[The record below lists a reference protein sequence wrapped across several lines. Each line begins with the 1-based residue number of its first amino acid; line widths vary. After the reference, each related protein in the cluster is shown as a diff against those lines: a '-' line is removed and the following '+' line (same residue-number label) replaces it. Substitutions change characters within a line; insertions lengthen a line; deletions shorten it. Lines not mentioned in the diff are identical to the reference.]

1 MTLMKFLKKLV
12 KKLRK
17 EDNQTMTESTAQ
29 LAHNWIKDA
38 DAILVT
44 ASNGLSIS
52 EGLNL
57 FTNDKK
63 N

>member
-1 MTLMKFLKKLV
+1 
-12 KKLRK
+12 
-17 EDNQTMTESTAQ
+17 MTESTAQ
-29 LAHNWIKDA
+29 IAHNWIKDA

-57 FTNDKK
+57 FTNDK